1 MGVSPRKL
9 SAIGLSLAGFIYMV
23 APSQGQAP
31 KTDRSVQ
38 GTANPAGNGGRA
50 NGALKQATPTVV
62 GTIDLD
68 YVFKNYDKVKAAN
81 KELAA
86 AIQVKKGELMKYDD
100 EARSV
105 VEMMKKLQP
114 TSDDYHKH
122 ENKLTELKARM
133 EASKESAERDIT
145 LRQAETMATLYKEVQ
160 AYAKWVA
167 QHRGITHVMSAA
179 NTPPSGSDPNTV
191 LAAVN
196 RPVIYSDPAN
206 DITNDVVYYL
216 NQSYQKLGKPADKPA
231 VARQPLQ
238 QQQQQPAGAAASG
251 DQ

>member
-9 SAIGLSLAGFIYMV
+9 SAIGLSLAGFMYMV

-31 KTDRSVQ
+31 KADPRVQ
-38 GTANPAGNGGRA
+38 GTANTTPTAGRPTGS
-50 NGALKQATPTVV
+50 LTPATPTVV

-68 YVFKNYDKVKAAN
+68 YVFKNYEKVKAAN
-81 KELAA
+81 KELGA
-86 AIQVKKGELMKYDD
+86 AIQVRKGELMKYDD
-100 EARSV
+100 EARQV

-114 TSDDYHKH
+114 TSEDYHKY
-122 ENKLTELKARM
+122 ENKLTELKAKM
-133 EASKESAERDIT
+133 EASKEQAERDIT

-167 QHRGITHVMSAA
+167 QRRGITHVMTSTS
-179 NTPPSGSDPNTV
+179 TPPSGSDPNSV

-196 RPVIYSDPAN
+196 RPVIFSDPAN

-216 NQSYQKLGKPADKPA
+216 NKTYQGIGKSADKPA
-231 VARQPLQ
+231 AGRQPQ
-238 QQQQQPAGAAASG
+238 QQAPGAATTG
-251 DQ
+251 EQ